1 MITNPRVSIITM
13 LSQKKD
19 VAMQNIWYN
28 DKFLLDF
35 LSASELE
42 NYNPSVAH
50 AEKLL
55 KDRSGPGNDFLGWLD
70 LPKKTGKDLI
80 KSINDKAQEIRSKA
94 DVLICV
100 GIGGSYLGAKAAIE
114 FTSPSFEDL
123 RKPRVIFA
131 GHTINSDYLSDL
143 LELVKDK
150 EVAVNVISKSG
161 TTTEPAIAFRVI
173 RQWME
178 QRYGKKGAAER
189 IVATT
194 DPAKGALRK
203 LAKEEGYTT
212 YEIPDD
218 VGGRFSVLT
227 PVGLFPIA
235 VAGLDIAKLIEGAS
249 QAYDFCSGDSIE
261 TNVAGRYAA
270 VRNILFRKGYTTE
283 VMATFQPQLHF
294 INEWWKQLAGESE
307 GKDGTGIFPA
317 GLDYTT
323 DLHSLGQWL
332 QEGVRNVFETFMI
345 LKKTSKTMTVPK
357 FDDDS
362 DDLNYL
368 ASRSF
373 EDINEKAFQG
383 TMLAHLDGGVPSATL
398 MLADRSENTLGQL
411 FYFFEKAVA
420 LSGYILRVNPFDQ
433 PGVEAYKKNMF
444 ALLGKAGFEKQAAA
458 LSSRTK
464 DISI

>member
-1 MITNPRVSIITM
+1 
-13 LSQKKD
+13 
-19 VAMQNIWYN
+19 MQNISYS
-28 DKFLLDF
+28 DKFMAGF
-35 LSASELE
+35 MSSGEVE
-42 NYNPSVAH
+42 SYNPAVAE
-50 AEKLL
+50 AERLL
-55 KDRSGPGNDFLGWLD
+55 VSKSGAGNDFLGWLD
-70 LPKKTGKDLI
+70 LPKKAGGGALAAI
-80 KSINDKAQEIRSKA
+80 ADKAKEIRAKA
-94 DVLICV
+94 DALICI

-114 FTSPSFEDL
+114 FMSPSFDDM
-123 RKPRVIFA
+123 RKPRVLFA
-131 GHTINSDYLSDL
+131 GNTINSDYLSDL

-161 TTTEPAIAFRVI
+161 TTTEPGIAFRVI

-178 QRYGKKGAAER
+178 KRYGRKEAAAR

-203 LAKEEGYTT
+203 LAKEEGYAAF
-212 YEIPDD
+212 EIPAD

-235 VAGLDIAKLIEGAS
+235 VAGIDIAKLIGGA
-249 QAYDFCSGDSIE
+249 AEAHDFC
-261 TNVAGRYAA
+261 AGGGVEGNMAARYAA

-294 INEWWKQLAGESE
+294 INEWWKQLSGESE
-307 GKDGTGIFPA
+307 GKNCTGIFPA
-317 GLDYTT
+317 GLDYST
-323 DLHSLGQWL
+323 DLHSLGQWMQDGL
-332 QEGVRNVFETFMI
+332 RNVFETFMV
-345 LKKTSKTMTVPK
+345 LRKTRSTVAVPK

-398 MLADRSENTLGQL
+398 MLADRSEATLGQL

-444 ALLGKAGFEKQAAA
+444 ALLGKKGYEKQAEV
-458 LSSRTK
+458 LSSRIK
-464 DISI
+464 GISI

>member
-1 MITNPRVSIITM
+1 
-13 LSQKKD
+13 
-19 VAMQNIWYN
+19 MQNIWYN
-28 DKFLLDF
+28 DKFMAGF
-35 LSASELE
+35 INSGELE
-42 NYNPSVAH
+42 CYNPSVAE
-50 AEKLL
+50 AEKMLMS
-55 KDRSGPGNDFLGWLD
+55 KSGPGNDFLGWLD
-70 LPKKTGKDLI
+70 LPKKAGRDAI
-80 KSINDKAQEIRSKA
+80 AAINDKAQEIRSKA
-94 DVLICV
+94 DVLICI
-100 GIGGSYLGAKAAIE
+100 GIGGSYLGSKAAIE
-114 FTSPSFEDL
+114 FTSQSFEDL

-131 GHTINSDYLSDL
+131 GHTINSDYLADM

-178 QRYGKKGAAER
+178 KRYGKKEAAAR

-203 LAKEEGYTT
+203 LAKEEGYAAF
-212 YEIPDD
+212 EIPGD

-235 VAGLDIAKLIEGAS
+235 VAGLDIAKLIEGAAT
-249 QAYDFCSGDSIE
+249 AYDFCSGNSVE
-261 TNVAGRYAA
+261 SNVAGRYAA

-294 INEWWKQLAGESE
+294 INEWWKQLSGESE
-307 GKDGTGIFPA
+307 GKDGTGIMPA

-323 DLHSLGQWL
+323 DLHSLGQYM
-332 QEGVRNVFETFMI
+332 QEGLRNVFETFMI
-345 LKKTSKTMTVPK
+345 LKKTKSSMTVPK

-368 ASRSF
+368 AGRTF

-398 MLADRSENTLGQL
+398 MLADRSESTLGQL

-444 ALLGKAGFEKQAAA
+444 ALLGKAGFEKQAEA

-464 DISI
+464 DIAI

>member
-1 MITNPRVSIITM
+1 M
-13 LSQKKD
+13 
-19 VAMQNIWYN
+19 
-28 DKFLLDF
+28 
-35 LSASELE
+35 
-42 NYNPSVAH
+42 
-50 AEKLL
+50 
-55 KDRSGPGNDFLGWLD
+55 
-70 LPKKTGKDLI
+70 
-80 KSINDKAQEIRSKA
+80 
-94 DVLICV
+94 
-100 GIGGSYLGAKAAIE
+100 
-114 FTSPSFEDL
+114 
-123 RKPRVIFA
+123 RKPRVLYA
-131 GHTINSDYLSDL
+131 GNTINSDYLADL

-161 TTTEPAIAFRVI
+161 TTTEPGVAFRVI

-178 QRYGKKGAAER
+178 KRYGKKDAAAR

-194 DPAKGALRK
+194 DRAKGALRK
-203 LAKEEGYTT
+203 LAKEEGYAAF
-212 YEIPDD
+212 EVPDD
-218 VGGRFSVLT
+218 VGGRYSVLT

-235 VAGLDIAKLIEGAS
+235 VAGIDIAKLIDGA
-249 QAYDFCSGDSIE
+249 AAAHDFCAGDTVE
-261 TNVAGRYAA
+261 KNVAGRYAA
-270 VRNILFRKGYTTE
+270 VRNILFRRGYTTE

-307 GKDGTGIFPA
+307 GKHGTGIFPA

-332 QEGVRNVFETFMI
+332 QEGLRNVFETFMI
-345 LKKTSKTMTVPK
+345 LKKTKSTVTVPK

-373 EDINEKAFQG
+373 EAINEKAFQG
-383 TMLAHLDGGVPSATL
+383 TILAHLDGGVPAATL
-398 MLADRSENTLGQL
+398 MLEDRSETTLGQL
-411 FYFFEKAVA
+411 LYFFEKSIA

-444 ALLGKAGFEKQAAA
+444 ALLGKKGYEKQAEV
-458 LSSRTK
+458 LSSRIK

>member
-1 MITNPRVSIITM
+1 
-13 LSQKKD
+13 
-19 VAMQNIWYN
+19 MQNISYS
-28 DKFLLDF
+28 DKFMAGF
-35 LSASELE
+35 MSSGEVE
-42 NYNPSVAH
+42 SYNPAVAE
-50 AEKLL
+50 AERLL
-55 KDRSGPGNDFLGWLD
+55 TSKSGAGSDFLGWLD
-70 LPKKTGKDLI
+70 LPKKAGGGPLKAI
-80 KSINDKAQEIRSKA
+80 ADKAAEIRAKA
-94 DVLICV
+94 DALICI

-114 FTSPSFEDL
+114 FMSPSFDDM
-123 RKPRVIFA
+123 RKPRVLFA
-131 GHTINSDYLSDL
+131 GNTINSDYLSDL

-161 TTTEPAIAFRVI
+161 TTTEPGIAFRVI

-178 QRYGKKGAAER
+178 KRYGRKEAAAR

-203 LAKEEGYTT
+203 LAKEEGYAAF
-212 YEIPDD
+212 EIPED

-235 VAGLDIAKLIEGAS
+235 VAGIDIKKLIEGA
-249 QAYDFCSGDSIE
+249 AEAHDFC
-261 TNVAGRYAA
+261 AGGGVESNMAARYAA

-283 VMATFQPQLHF
+283 VMATFQPQLHYV
-294 INEWWKQLAGESE
+294 NEWWKQLSGESE
-307 GKDGTGIFPA
+307 GKNRTGIFPA

-323 DLHSLGQWL
+323 DLHSLGQWMQDGL
-332 QEGVRNVFETFMI
+332 RNVFETFMV
-345 LKKTSKTMTVPK
+345 LRKTRSTVAVPK

-398 MLADRSENTLGQL
+398 MLADRSETTLGQL

-444 ALLGKAGFEKQAAA
+444 ALLGKKGYEKQAEA
-458 LSSRTK
+458 LSGRIK

>member
-1 MITNPRVSIITM
+1 
-13 LSQKKD
+13 
-19 VAMQNIWYN
+19 MQNISYN
-28 DKFLLDF
+28 DKFMAGF
-35 LSASELE
+35 MSSGEIE
-42 NYNPSVAH
+42 SYNPAVAE
-50 AEKLL
+50 AERLL
-55 KDRSGPGNDFLGWLD
+55 MSKSGPGSDFLGWLD
-70 LPKKTGKDLI
+70 LPKKVGKDTLAA
-80 KSINDKAQEIRSKA
+80 INDKAQEIRSKA
-94 DVLICV
+94 DALICI

-114 FTSPSFEDL
+114 FMSPSFEEL

-131 GHTINSDYLSDL
+131 GHTINSDYLADL

-161 TTTEPAIAFRVI
+161 TTTEPGVAFRVI

-178 QRYGKKGAAER
+178 KRYGRKEAAAR

-203 LAKEEGYTT
+203 LAKEEGYAAF
-212 YEIPDD
+212 EIPAD

-235 VAGLDIAKLIEGAS
+235 VAGVDIGALIGGAAE
-249 QAYDFCSGDSIE
+249 AYDFC
-261 TNVAGRYAA
+261 AGGSVESNAAARYAA

-283 VMATFQPQLHF
+283 VMATFQPQLHYV
-294 INEWWKQLAGESE
+294 NEWWKQLAGESE

-323 DLHSLGQWL
+323 DLHSLGQWM
-332 QEGVRNVFETFMI
+332 QEGLRTVFETF
-345 LKKTSKTMTVPK
+345 LVLRKTRETVAVPK

-398 MLADRSENTLGQL
+398 MLADRSEATLGQL
-411 FYFFEKAVA
+411 FYFFEKAIA

-458 LSSRTK
+458 LSGRTK

>member
-1 MITNPRVSIITM
+1 
-13 LSQKKD
+13 
-19 VAMQNIWYN
+19 MQNIWYN
-28 DKFLLDF
+28 DKFMSDF
-35 LSASELE
+35 LSPGELE
-42 NYNPSVAH
+42 CYNPSVAQ
-50 AEKLL
+50 AEKMLMS
-55 KDRSGPGNDFLGWLD
+55 KSGPGNDFLGWLD
-70 LPKKTGKDLI
+70 LPKKTGKDVI
-80 KSINDKAQEIRSKA
+80 GAINSKAQEIRSKA
-94 DVLICV
+94 DVLICI
-100 GIGGSYLGAKAAIE
+100 GIGGSYLGTKAAIE

-123 RKPRVIFA
+123 RKPRVLFA
-131 GHTINSDYLSDL
+131 GHTINSDYLADL
-143 LELVKDK
+143 LELVKDR

-178 QRYGKKGAAER
+178 QRYGKKEAAAR

-194 DPAKGALRK
+194 DPTGGALRK
-203 LAKEEGYTT
+203 LAKEEGYAAF
-212 YEIPDD
+212 EIPGD

-249 QAYDFCSGDSIE
+249 TAYDFCSGDSIE
-261 TNVAGRYAA
+261 KNVAGRYAA

-307 GKDGTGIFPA
+307 GKDNTGIMPA

-323 DLHSLGQWL
+323 DLHSLGQYM
-332 QEGVRNVFETFMI
+332 QEGLRNVFETFMI
-345 LKKTSKTMTVPK
+345 LKKTTSTMTVPK

-368 ASRSF
+368 AGRSF

-398 MLADRSENTLGQL
+398 MLADRSESTLGQL

-444 ALLGKAGFEKQAAA
+444 ALLGKAGFEKQAES
-458 LSSRTK
+458 LSTRTK
-464 DISI
+464 DISISC

>member
-1 MITNPRVSIITM
+1 
-13 LSQKKD
+13 
-19 VAMQNIWYN
+19 MQNIWYN
-28 DKFLLDF
+28 DKFLSDF
-35 LSASELE
+35 LSSGEIE
-42 NYNPSVAH
+42 SYNPSVAQ

-55 KDRSGPGNDFLGWLD
+55 ASKSGLGNDFLGWLD
-70 LPKKTGKDLI
+70 LPKKTGRDVI
-80 KSINDKAQEIRSKA
+80 GAINDKAQEIRSKA
-94 DVLICV
+94 DVLICI

-114 FTSPSFEDL
+114 FMSPSFEDL

-131 GHTINSDYLSDL
+131 GHTINSDYLSDML
-143 LELVKDK
+143 KLVEGK

-161 TTTEPAIAFRVI
+161 TTTEPGIAFRVI

-178 QRYGKKGAAER
+178 KRYGRKEAAAR

-203 LAKEEGYTT
+203 LAKEEGYAAF
-212 YEIPDD
+212 EIPSD

-235 VAGLDIAKLIEGAS
+235 AAGIDIAKLIEGAS
-249 QAYDFCSGDSIE
+249 EAQSFCGGDSVE
-261 TNVAGRYAA
+261 SNAAGRYAA
-270 VRNILFRKGYTTE
+270 VRNILFRRGYTTE
-283 VMATFQPQLHF
+283 VMATFQPQLHY

-332 QEGVRNVFETFMI
+332 QEGLRNVFETFMI
-345 LKKTSKTMTVPK
+345 LKKTNSTVTVPK

-398 MLADRSENTLGQL
+398 MLADRSETTLGQL
-411 FYFFEKAVA
+411 FYFFEKAIA

-444 ALLGKAGFEKQAAA
+444 ALLGKKGFEKQAEA

>member
-1 MITNPRVSIITM
+1 
-13 LSQKKD
+13 
-19 VAMQNIWYN
+19 MQNIWYN
-28 DKFLLDF
+28 DKFMSGF
-35 LSASELE
+35 LNASELSC
-42 NYNPSVAH
+42 YGPSVAE
-50 AEKLL
+50 ADKLL
-55 KDRSGPGNDFLGWLD
+55 TSKTGPGNDFLGWLD
-70 LPKKTGKDLI
+70 LPKKTGKDVI
-80 KSINDKAQEIRSKA
+80 SAVSDKAQEIRSKA
-94 DVLICV
+94 DVLVCI

-114 FTSPSFEDL
+114 FMSPSFEDL

-131 GHTINSDYLSDL
+131 GHSINSDYLTDL

-161 TTTEPAIAFRVI
+161 TTTEPGIAFRVI

-178 QRYGKKGAAER
+178 KRYGRKDAASR

-203 LAKEEGYTT
+203 LAKEEGYAAF
-212 YEIPDD
+212 EIPSD

-235 VAGLDIAKLIEGAS
+235 VAGIDIAKLIGGAAE
-249 QAYDFCSGDSIE
+249 AYDFCGGGCVE
-261 TNVAGRYAA
+261 KNMAGRYAA

-283 VMATFQPQLHF
+283 VMATFQPQLHYV
-294 INEWWKQLAGESE
+294 NEWWKQLSGESE
-307 GKDGTGIFPA
+307 GKNGTGIMPA

-323 DLHSLGQWL
+323 DLHSLGQYMQDGL
-332 QEGVRNVFETFMI
+332 RSVFETFMI
-345 LKKTSKTMTVPK
+345 LKKTSSAMAVPK

-368 ASRSF
+368 AGRSF

-398 MLADRSENTLGQL
+398 MLKDRSEETLGQL

-420 LSGYILRVNPFDQ
+420 LSGYLLRVNPFDQ

-444 ALLGKAGFEKQAAA
+444 ALLGKAGYEKQAEGLAG
-458 LSSRTK
+458 RTK
-464 DISI
+464 EISI